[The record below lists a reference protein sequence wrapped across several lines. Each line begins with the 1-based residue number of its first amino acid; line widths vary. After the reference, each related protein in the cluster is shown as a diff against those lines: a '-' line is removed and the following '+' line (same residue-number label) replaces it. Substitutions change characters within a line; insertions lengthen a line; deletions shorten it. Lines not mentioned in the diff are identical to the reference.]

1 MINYQNKEEFLK
13 ESGRNMRKLILI
25 ENFCDLGLRKKRR
38 DQFVEY
44 YYSNGNLDLNLL
56 DALDNFKKLKY
67 AKTNS

>member
-1 MINYQNKEEFLK
+1 MINYQNPEEFLK

-25 ENFCDLGLRKKRR
+25 ENFYDLGLRKKRR
-38 DQFVEY
+38 DKFIEY
-44 YYSNGNLDLNLL
+44 YYSNGNLDMNLL